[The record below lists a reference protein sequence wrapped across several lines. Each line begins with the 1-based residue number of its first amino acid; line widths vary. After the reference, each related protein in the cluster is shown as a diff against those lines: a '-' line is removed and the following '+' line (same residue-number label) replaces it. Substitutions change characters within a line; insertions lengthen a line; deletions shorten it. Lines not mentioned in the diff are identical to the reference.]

1 MFWFVFLGCVALFV
15 ALSLAPLVGLNLGP
29 SVWFVA
35 GLFLGLAVLVRGAKI
50 MAAMSMADTM
60 WWVAFLGCVAGAI
73 FVHIAFW
80 WLVYAISGALVRR
93 CVNTERRPKKDR
105 WWWYGFSGG
114 STASQYDY
122 NDGGGGPYG
131 PLRDC

>member
-1 MFWFVFLGCVALFV
+1 MFWVVFLGCVALFV

-35 GLFLGLAVLVRGAKI
+35 GLFLGLAVLVRGEKI

-105 WWWYGFSGG
+105 WWWWWYGFSGG
-114 STASQYDY
+114 GTASQYDY
-122 NDGGGGPYG
+122 NDGGGGP
-131 PLRDC
+131 

>member
-35 GLFLGLAVLVRGAKI
+35 GLFLGLAVLVRGEKI

-73 FVHIAFW
+73 LVHIAFW

-93 CVNTERRPKKDR
+93 CVNTKRRPKKDR
-105 WWWYGFSGG
+105 WWWWYGFSGG
-114 STASQYDY
+114 GTASQYDY
-122 NDGGGGPYG
+122 NDGVGGPYG
-131 PLRDC
+131 PLRD